1 MMEYSDVL
9 SIHPGDVS
17 DVTSQLTE
25 LADRVRTVMDAQA
38 LNLTVQASARDEVS
52 QRVASTLN
60 QVHTS
65 FTEASDRG
73 RTQIQDLATTLRTHT
88 DNVVAADEGSAV

>member
-1 MMEYSDVL
+1 MDYSDVL
-9 SIHPGDVS
+9 SIRPGDVS
-17 DVTSQLTE
+17 DVTGQLTE
-25 LADRVRTVMDAQA
+25 LADRVRRVMDAEA

-65 FTEASDRG
+65 FTKASDRG
-73 RTQIQDLATTLRTHT
+73 DTQIREVATTLRTHT
-88 DNVVAADEGSAV
+88 DNVVAADEGLAI